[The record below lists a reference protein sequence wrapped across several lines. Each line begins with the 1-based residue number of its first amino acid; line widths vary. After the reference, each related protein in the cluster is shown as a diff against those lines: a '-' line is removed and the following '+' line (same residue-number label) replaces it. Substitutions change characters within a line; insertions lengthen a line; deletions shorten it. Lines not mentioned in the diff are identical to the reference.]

1 MCGFAGLRI
10 ISICLEFTFATLRLL
25 RAVWCSAQKPDKRL
39 IGSCVTNS
47 NVSNAVTMML
57 WLTRVR
63 GMVTTQRQRSD
74 TARFPMNTFLA
85 VLMSGDRRMVASTR
99 QLPVHPTTYKY
110 FKMCNKYYL
119 ILLYLCDISSYYLL
133 FLSYY
138 FQGFSQA
145 DLCARPGQQ
154 WTVYFVVKIN
164 QVRGKF

>member
-1 MCGFAGLRI
+1 MCGFAGFRI

-25 RAVWCSAQKPDKRL
+25 RAGLVLSAKTRQKADWILCNKL
-39 IGSCVTNS
+39 C

-99 QLPVHPTTYKY
+99 QLPAHPTTHKY
-110 FKMCNKYYL
+110 FKTCNKYYL
-119 ILLYLCDISSYYLL
+119 ILLYVTYLVNI
-133 FLSYY
+133 YY
-138 FQGFSQA
+138 FYHIISR
-145 DLCARPGQQ
+145 DLVRQIYVLGLDSSGQC
-154 WTVYFVVKIN
+154 ILLS
-164 QVRGKF
+164 R

>member
-1 MCGFAGLRI
+1 MCGFAGSRI

-99 QLPVHPTTYKY
+99 QLPAHPTTYKY

-119 ILLYLCDISSYYLL
+119 ILLYVIYLVNI
-133 FLSYY
+133 YY
-138 FQGFSQA
+138 FYHIISR
-145 DLCARPGQQ
+145 DLVRQIYVLGLDSSGQC
-154 WTVYFVVKIN
+154 ILLS
-164 QVRGKF
+164 R